1 MSLSRFLLLPALFT
15 LTIPVVAAGVSSE
28 SPPARSPAS
37 PRLPIEIP
45 PPLLPPADLHSI
57 DPELQRSLQQVIARL
72 GLERPVAEKRLA
84 VSLVDI
90 TDANQ
95 PRYAGVNDKIML
107 YAASLPKIAILLA
120 GFERIRE
127 GLMEYTPA
135 VKEMFTGLIRF
146 SSNLDASRA
155 IHEIGFEYIARVLT
169 SSVYRLYD
177 PSFNGGLWIGKAYG
191 GPNDYWKRDP
201 LHNLSHGATSW
212 QVARFFLMLAQ
223 GRLVDPVFSAEIKDI
238 LSRPGIHHK
247 FVKGLESIGG
257 REIYRKSGTW
267 RDSHCDAA
275 LVEAGDRAYIA
286 VALMKDRRGDE
297 ILPRLIQ
304 KLDGIIVH
312 SDPKPRPAVSSLPAP
327 LFLAAGSLH

>member
-1 MSLSRFLLLPALFT
+1 MSLSRLFLLATLLSFAIPAF
-15 LTIPVVAAGVSSE
+15 AAGVGPE
-28 SPPARSPAS
+28 KPPVRGLAS
-37 PRLPIEIP
+37 PKLPIEIP
-45 PPLLPPADLHSI
+45 PPPLLPADI
-57 DPELQRSLQQVIARL
+57 KAVDPELQRSLQYVIRRL

-95 PRYAGVNDKIML
+95 PRYAGVNDKVML
-107 YAASLPKIAILLA
+107 YAASLPKIAIVLA

-135 VKEMFTGLIRF
+135 VKEMFTRLIRF

-155 IHEIGFEYIARVLT
+155 IHEIGFDYIARVLT
-169 SSVYRLYD
+169 SSLYRLYD
-177 PSFNGGLWIGKAYG
+177 PTLNGGLWIGKAYG
-191 GPNDYWKRDP
+191 GPRDYWKRDP
-201 LHNLSHGATSW
+201 LHNLSHGATSL

-223 GRLVDPVFSAEIKDI
+223 GRLVDPFVSAEIKDI
-238 LSRPGIHHK
+238 FSHPGIHHK

-257 REIYRKSGTW
+257 RQIYRKSGTW

-275 LVEAGDRAYIA
+275 LVEAGDRTYIA
-286 VALMKDRRGDE
+286 VALMKDRRGGE

-304 KLDGIIVH
+304 KLDAIVVN
-312 SDPKPRPAVSSLPAP
+312 SDPRPHPAVSNLPAP
-327 LFLAAGSLH
+327 VFFAADMPR